1 MLKMVIGL
9 FIALFAAFLFF
20 LNYNNNDP
28 VTADEYETAPVSTS
42 SIIHNEEK
50 VEVSLKN
57 DDASLEKVETIVS
70 SPEKKSA
77 EEKSKVDSIEQN
89 DEAFFSQFTH
99 LTKNDFQT
107 PVMLTSAFLNE
118 GGNVSKAALEDAFNA
133 SDFNELIQVVNSI
146 DKTENGTARESL
158 LSERLYKL
166 DNIQVHSETYSC
178 AGKICLV
185 SFDFEGDEN
194 SASELSNFTKNY
206 SFTNIVVGENGFK
219 KFKAI
224 YIQTDDPST
233 LTLSY

>member
-1 MLKMVIGL
+1 MLKMVIGI

-20 LNYNNNDP
+20 LNYNDNAI
-28 VTADEYETAPVSTS
+28 VTADKYEAAPVSTS
-42 SIIHNEEK
+42 SIIHKEEK

-57 DDASLEKVETIVS
+57 DEVSLEKVEALVS
-70 SPEKKSA
+70 VPEKKSV

-89 DEAFFSQFTH
+89 DEAFFSQFTR

-107 PVMLTSAFLNE
+107 PMMLTSAFLNE
-118 GGNVSKAALEDAFNA
+118 NGNVSKAALEDAFNA
-133 SDFNELIQVVNSI
+133 SDFNELIHVINSI
-146 DKTENGTARESL
+146 DKTENGTARENL

-166 DNIQVHSETYSC
+166 DNLQVHSETYSC
-178 AGKICLV
+178 SGKICLV
-185 SFDFEGDEN
+185 SFDFEGDES
-194 SASELSNFTKNY
+194 SATELSNFTKNY
-206 SFTNIVVGENGFK
+206 SFTNIVDGDNGFK